1 MSVFGLI
8 KKGRQA
14 AKEHK
19 ATVAEKQKAEAVK
32 PTYKHVPTHA
42 AVDALASAPS
52 GWRQEDQPRI
62 VEQNRRR
69 SAMALSGHGSMG
81 TPLGQNPVHAGMP
94 RVNSALS
101 HVSYPS
107 QNANPMV
114 ALPRTYSYHGGVS
127 TPWGERPTEVV
138 YSQPDIHQGIMM
150 ATPRAAIGKGKA
162 VERPAAGSRASSK
175 APSPVGSSGDS
186 ASSQDELEMRPSR
199 QHRPSGSTS
208 SMTSEDAR
216 AAGPVHRYHPS
227 QRPRRPSDPPAP
239 VMSPADRHHSFSSP
253 ADRYPP
259 TSMDRYFQA
268 RAGNHRPPVTPVI
281 RPGNVAVTAA
291 AGAPPVPSLPVMN
304 FGPSIAGTPYST
316 PSSASAAPSSATASV
331 RSSKAGSS
339 NSPSSPA
346 ARPESPVS
354 LVSLAALTSPV
365 SPMTAASVSRPPT
378 AAAATSSVELKFDF
392 NFPNTTVPPAPSSP
406 PRVPPEAAITPAP
419 AARVFHLKQ
428 ASRASQHSVRRF
440 ELEPPSSTPEPVR
453 SVPAPVSP
461 PTSSRSMSRSSV
473 TPSQLPID
481 FDERSLSSI
490 QETAP
495 TAEVTPAPQRT
506 KGKLSKAAQGPKPE
520 KKTRWS
526 FRSKPTPVAS

>member
-19 ATVAEKQKAEAVK
+19 ATVVEKQKAEAAK
-32 PTYKHVPTHA
+32 PAYKHVPTHA

-138 YSQPDIHQGIMM
+138 YSQPDIHQGVMM

-162 VERPAAGSRASSK
+162 VERPVAGSRASSK

-199 QHRPSGSTS
+199 QHRPSGSTAS
-208 SMTSEDAR
+208 TTSEDAR
-216 AAGPVHRYHPS
+216 AAGQVHRYHPS
-227 QRPRRPSDPPAP
+227 QRPRRPSDPPLP
-239 VMSPADRHHSFSSP
+239 VLSPADRHHSFSTP

-259 TSMDRYFQA
+259 TSMDRYFQT
-268 RAGNHRPPVTPVI
+268 RAGNHRPPVT

-304 FGPSIAGTPYST
+304 FGPSIAGTPSST
-316 PSSASAAPSSATASV
+316 PSFASAAPSSATASV
-331 RSSKAGSS
+331 KSSKAGSS
-339 NSPSSPA
+339 NSPPSPA
-346 ARPESPVS
+346 VRPESPVS
-354 LVSLAALTSPV
+354 PVSLAAPTSPV
-365 SPMTAASVSRPPT
+365 SPMTTASASRPPT
-378 AAAATSSVELKFDF
+378 AAAAASPTELKFDF
-392 NFPNTTVPPAPSSP
+392 NFPNTIVTLAPISP

-428 ASRASQHSVRRF
+428 ASRASQHSIRRF
-440 ELEPPSSTPEPVR
+440 DLEPASFTSEPVR
-453 SVPAPVSP
+453 SVPAPASP

-473 TPSQLPID
+473 TPSQLPTE
-481 FDERSLSSI
+481 FDEGSLASI

-495 TAEVTPAPQRT
+495 AAPAAPAPQRT
-506 KGKLSKAAQGPKPE
+506 KGKLSKATQGPKPE
-520 KKTRWS
+520 KKNRWS
-526 FRSKPTPVAS
+526 FRSKPTPIAS